1 MMRQVMVVALL
12 VLLAVGLLVLPLVVA
27 AQSHSDY
34 CYDEW
39 ERCRERAFESDA
51 GWFKTA
57 LMLTICDIALGKC
70 LLKVV

>member
-1 MMRQVMVVALL
+1 MRQVIGVALL
-12 VLLAVGLLVLPLVVA
+12 VLLVAGLLVLPLVVA
-27 AQSHSDY
+27 AQSNSDH

-51 GWFKTA
+51 GWFKTT

-70 LLKVV
+70 LLKAA